1 MGSRQVMYTLKI
13 VMSLLLIFTIVFST
27 FEIKAN
33 AAEQDKNWDKIKERG
48 VLRVGLSADYAPL
61 EFESHKNGKREYA
74 GIDIEIAKK
83 IAKDN
88 GLKLK
93 IENMN
98 FDSLLGALKT
108 GKIDMIIS
116 GMTPTPERKKE
127 VDFSDSYLKSSQTMV
142 VKKTDIDKYKS
153 LKDFAN
159 KRIGAQKQTT
169 QEQLAKTEIEN
180 ADVQSMTRLPEVIL
194 SLKSNKIDGAI
205 IEGPVAEAY
214 LKQNPELGFAK
225 VKFSEPDKDTCIAV
239 AKDSPVFLNHLNTSI
254 KNIKEQGLIEK
265 YKDTAAQA
273 MDEDGNFFTK
283 YNSFFITGIKNTI
296 LISIVGVVLGAF
308 FGALLALMKLS
319 SFKPLKW
326 LATVYI
332 EFIRGTPLLVQVF
345 LVFFGTTAAL
355 GLNISAMICGMI
367 AMVVN
372 CAAYIAEIIR
382 AGINAVDKGQTE
394 ASRSLGLSYGQT
406 MKTIILPQAIKNIL
420 PALGNEFVTVIK
432 ESSIVSVIGVSEIMF
447 NAQVVQGASFDP
459 FTPLLVA
466 AILYFILTFVLSRV
480 MYFFEGRM
488 KVSD

>member
-1 MGSRQVMYTLKI
+1 MGSKQVMYTLKI
-13 VMSLLLIFTIVFST
+13 VTSLLLIFTIVFST
-27 FEIKAN
+27 FGIKAN

-239 AKDSPVFLNHLNTSI
+239 AKDSPVFLDHLNTSI
-254 KNIKEQGLIEK
+254 KNIKDQGLIEK

-283 YNSFFITGIKNTI
+283 YNFFFITGIKNTI

-394 ASRSLGLSYGQT
+394 AARSLGLSYGQT